1 LRDGSRCRRLGAATL
16 TRPADV
22 AQLVEHFT
30 RNEGVRGSSPR
41 VGFGHVSIPREPRE
55 GPLSLLDRDPG
66 GQGESLAVA
75 RSEAARIR
83 LRGRPCAAGMTTER
97 SRHDRPAVVAC
108 VRDGGP
114 MSGERRR
121 RLGVLLAA
129 GIVALVTALT
139 AWGSASTPAAADA
152 QRGGTLRLLGTG
164 DI

>member
-1 LRDGSRCRRLGAATL
+1 
-16 TRPADV
+16 
-22 AQLVEHFT
+22 
-30 RNEGVRGSSPR
+30 
-41 VGFGHVSIPREPRE
+41 PRE

-83 LRGRPCAAGMTTER
+83 LRGAPCAAGMTTER

-121 RLGVLLAA
+121 RLGGLLAA
-129 GIVALVTALT
+129 GLVALVTALT

-152 QRGGTLRLLGTG
+152 QRGGTLPLLGTG
-164 DI
+164 DIFNLDTTSGYNTVLNIIARGFTRQLVSFRSSPDFRKEIA